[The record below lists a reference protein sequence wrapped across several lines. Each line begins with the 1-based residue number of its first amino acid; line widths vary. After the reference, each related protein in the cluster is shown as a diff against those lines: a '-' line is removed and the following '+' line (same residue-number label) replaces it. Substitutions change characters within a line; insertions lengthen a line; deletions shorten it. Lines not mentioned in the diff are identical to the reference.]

1 MWLSR
6 LRLQDCHCS
15 GLGPFLG
22 WDLPYAMGVARK
34 TGTKKERKTGRERGR
49 EERRERERE
58 REKEKKRKK
67 TVEKKTQQYCHRN
80 NERMSR

>member
-34 TGTKKERKTGRERGR
+34 TGTKKERKTGRE
-49 EERRERERE
+49 ERRERERE
-58 REKEKKRKK
+58 REKEKKRK
-67 TVEKKTQQYCHRN
+67 EKKENRGKENTTVLP
-80 NERMSR
+80 